1 MSAKAVYNKPDQQI
15 TLTLLTNMISTDDD
29 KGDQMAF

>member
-1 MSAKAVYNKPDQQI
+1 MSAKAAYNKPDQQI
-15 TLTLLTNMISTDDD
+15 TLTVLTNMIGTDDD